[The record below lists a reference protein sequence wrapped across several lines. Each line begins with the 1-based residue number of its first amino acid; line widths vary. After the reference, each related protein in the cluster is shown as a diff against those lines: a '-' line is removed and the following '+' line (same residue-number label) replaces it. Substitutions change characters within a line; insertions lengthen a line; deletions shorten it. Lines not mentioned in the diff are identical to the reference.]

1 MKKIILIGDSIRLG
15 YDKYVKDALEGV
27 AEVYYP
33 GDSARFSQY
42 TLHYLSDWKH
52 ENGWGEDIDL
62 VHWNTGL
69 WDVLEMY
76 GEAPISNPQQY
87 GETIGKIQRQ
97 INILFPRAVQIF
109 ATSTS
114 VIEEKYGATRK
125 RHNSTIEQ
133 YNRIAVETLSD
144 TGCLINDLYTLTKN
158 APVEIRGGDPT
169 HFYTP
174 EGTKLIGDRVLSY
187 ICGELGIEAGDINL
201 ESFVPEK
208 YNKKTIGY

>member
-15 YDKYVKDALEGV
+15 YDKYVKDALSSV

-33 GDSARFSQY
+33 NDSARFSEY
-42 TLHYLSDWKH
+42 TLRYLSDWKH
-52 ENGWGEDIDL
+52 DNGWGDDIDL

-87 GETIGKIQRQ
+87 GETIAKIYRQ
-97 INILFPRAVQIF
+97 IKILFPRAKQIF

-114 VIEEKYGATRK
+114 VIEDRYGWDRK
-125 RHNSTIEQ
+125 RRNLTIEQ
-133 YNRIAVETLSD
+133 YNKIAIDALKD
-144 TGCLINDLYTLTKN
+144 TDCVINELYMLTKN
-158 APVEIRGGDPT
+158 APLEIRAGDPT

-187 ICGELGIEAGDINL
+187 ICGELEISASEVNL
-201 ESFVPEK
+201 DDFVPEK
-208 YNKKTIGY
+208 YDDKTIGY

>member
-1 MKKIILIGDSIRLG
+1 MKKIVLIGDSIRMG

-33 GDSARFSQY
+33 DDSARFSEY
-42 TLHYLSDWKH
+42 TLRYLSDWKA
-52 ENGWGEDIDL
+52 ENKWGEDIDL

-87 GETIGKIQRQ
+87 GETIGKIERQ
-97 INILFPRAVQIF
+97 IKILFPKAKQVF

-114 VIEEKYGATRK
+114 VIEERYHWTRK
-125 RHNSTIEQ
+125 RHNATIEQ
-133 YNRIAVETLSD
+133 YNKIAVEALEG
-144 TGCLINDLYTLTKN
+144 TGCVINDLYTLTKN
-158 APVEIRGGDPT
+158 APLEIRAGDPT

-174 EGTKLIGDRVLSY
+174 EGTKLIGDRVLSV
-187 ICGELGIEAGDINL
+187 ICGELDIDVKSVKL
-201 ESFVPEK
+201 EDFVPEK
-208 YNKKTIGY
+208 YDSKTIGY

>member
-15 YDKYVKDALEGV
+15 YDKYVKDALFGV

-33 GDSARFSQY
+33 NDSARFSQY
-42 TLHYLSDWKH
+42 TFRYLSDWKH
-52 ENGWGEDIDL
+52 DNGWGDDIDL

-69 WDVLEMY
+69 WDVLEIN
-76 GEAPISNPQQY
+76 GEEPISNPHQY

-97 INILFPRAVQIF
+97 IKLLFPNAIQIF

-114 VIEEKYGATRK
+114 VIEEKYGPTRK

-133 YNRIAVETLSD
+133 YNKIAVDALSD
-144 TGCLINDLYTLTKN
+144 TDCRINDLYTLTKN
-158 APVEIRGGDPT
+158 APVEIRNGDPT

-187 ICGELGIEAGDINL
+187 ICGELGIAASEVNL
-201 ESFVPEK
+201 ENFVPEK
-208 YNKKTIGY
+208 YDKKTIGY

>member
-33 GDSARFSQY
+33 NDSARFSQY
-42 TLHYLSDWKH
+42 TLRYLSDWKH
-52 ENGWGEDIDL
+52 DNGWGDDIDL

-97 INILFPRAVQIF
+97 IKILFPRAVQIF

-158 APVEIRGGDPT
+158 APMEIRGGDPT